1 MINLMFNEEMRIVGN
16 LIEQNRNDLKF
27 SSFKNGRI

>member
-27 SSFKNGRI
+27 SPFKNGRI

>member
-1 MINLMFNEEMRIVGN
+1 MINLMFNEGRIVGN

-27 SSFKNGRI
+27 SPFKNGRI